1 LEANKHLHSKTSDRR
16 IALDRQIQQM
26 QFEARRAFEQ
36 YNEVDPRNR
45 LVAEELEG
53 RWNEKLEQLE
63 RLQLSLSEIAE
74 EEKPVS
80 DKERARILQMGD
92 NFREVWESEHCSA
105 ETKKKIIRT
114 VVEEV
119 LVDLNDSG
127 DMLHFIIHWKGG
139 CHTDFEME
147 KPRSGVGQKTSL
159 EDLDIIRRMAIRY
172 GDDEIARVLTKLGR
186 RTGKGKRWNE
196 HRVKDARRRN
206 SIAGQKRSKPDPEI
220 LTLARSAKYSG
231 VSRSAVKRLV
241 SSGILEK
248 KQVAP
253 WAPWEIKRS
262 DLDAEPVRQILERL
276 RQTGKLVLKGN
287 DPPAQKL
294 LF

>member
-1 LEANKHLHSKTSDRR
+1 
-16 IALDRQIQQM
+16 
-26 QFEARRAFEQ
+26 
-36 YNEVDPRNR
+36 
-45 LVAEELEG
+45 
-53 RWNEKLEQLE
+53 
-63 RLQLSLSEIAE
+63 LSLSEIAKE
-74 EEKPVS
+74 ETPVS
-80 DKERARILQMGD
+80 EKERRRILQMGE
-92 NFREVWESEHCSA
+92 NFREVWESEHCTS

-119 LVDLNDSG
+119 IVDLNDSG
-127 DMLHFIIHWKGG
+127 EMLHFIIHWKGG

-159 EDLDIIRRMAIRY
+159 EDLEIIRRMSVRY

-186 RTGKGKRWNE
+186 RTVRGKRWSE
-196 HRVKDARRRN
+196 QRVYWTRRRY
-206 SIAGQKRSKPDPEI
+206 SIAGQKRSKPDPEV

-231 VSRSAVKRLV
+231 VSKSAINRLV

-262 DLDAEPVRQILERL
+262 DLDGEPVRQILERL
-276 RQTGKLVLKGN
+276 RQTGKLALKGN